1 MKYLFLAFA
10 LCMPMAM
17 SAQQTLNISVKNPLS
32 TDRTDQPV
40 VLSLQD
46 YGEVRSA
53 LVTCGGQEI
62 PCQLDDINL
71 DEQFDELCFLSDLK
85 GKEIN
90 YQRVAREVRFSYP
103 EIKNLSIGKGAE
115 VDDSLK
121 VTDRTI
127 IIARS
132 AKPMPASQIK
142 KVEEWL
148 QLRLEDSTAVVHNI
162 VEGKK
167 R

>member
-1 MKYLFLAFA
+1 MALLFAVNA
-10 LCMPMAM
+10 LFSLNPRLSRVNVPVTGLNPALEGY
-17 SAQQTLNISVKNPLS
+17 TLLH
-32 TDRTDQPV
+32 
-40 VLSLQD
+40 
-46 YGEVRSA
+46 
-53 LVTCGGQEI
+53 
-62 PCQLDDINL
+62 
-71 DEQFDELCFLSDLK
+71 LSDLK

-103 EIKNLSIGKGAE
+103 EIKSISIGKGAE